1 MTIPARRATDIAP
14 HDHLDTADTADTD
27 MHALCE
33 AWADWCRAGNTPGF
47 AAAAEPPRR
56 RSTDQAA
63 PSVAAILALHLAVVS
78 QPANALDRLVFEIHY
93 LHGARHIKAEAARL
107 GISRPHWYR
116 LVADFR
122 RRIQASLTHIE
133 RQNSAWKNLG
143 DETSFRLTNRET
155 PSFAPAF

>member
-1 MTIPARRATDIAP
+1 MTTPARRANDIAP
-14 HDHLDTADTADTD
+14 HDHLDTTDTD

-33 AWADWCRAGNTPGF
+33 AWADWCRAGSL
-47 AAAAEPPRR
+47 ADAAEPPRR
-56 RSTDQAA
+56 RSTDHAA
-63 PSVAAILALHLAVVS
+63 PSLAAILALHLAVVS
-78 QPANALDRLVFEIHY
+78 QPAAALDRLVFEIHY

-133 RQNSAWKNLG
+133 RQNSAWKNFG

-155 PSFAPAF
+155 PVFAPAL